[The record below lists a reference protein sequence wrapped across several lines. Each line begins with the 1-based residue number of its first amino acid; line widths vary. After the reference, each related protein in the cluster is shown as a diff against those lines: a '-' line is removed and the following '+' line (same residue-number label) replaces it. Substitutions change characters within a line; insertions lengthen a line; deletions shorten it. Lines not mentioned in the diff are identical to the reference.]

1 MAAKLFTLE
10 EAEALLPFLAPTLYQ
25 LQHVKRQHDE
35 VLVKLSTL
43 ATRMKSNGHGI
54 DGDLA
59 LARQEAERTSTQV
72 NALIE
77 KVQEMGCELKD
88 PDNGLV
94 DFRAEREGREV
105 YLCWKLG
112 EEHVSHW
119 HELDL
124 GFAGRQ
130 PLETIE

>member
-1 MAAKLFTLE
+1 MPAKLFTLE

-25 LQHVKRQHDE
+25 LQHVKREHDE

-43 ATRMKSNGHGI
+43 GARMKSNGHGI
-54 DGDLA
+54 DGELA
-59 LARQEAERTSTQV
+59 LARQEAGRTSTQV

-119 HELDL
+119 HELDT

>member
-1 MAAKLFTLE
+1 MPPKRFTLD
-10 EAEALLPFLAPTLYQ
+10 EAEALLPYLAPALYQ
-25 LQHVKRQHDE
+25 LQHAKRQHDE

-43 ATRMKSNGHGI
+43 AARMKSNGHGI
-54 DGDLA
+54 DGELA
-59 LARQEAERTSTQV
+59 LARQEATQTSTQV

-88 PDNGLV
+88 PESGLV
-94 DFRAEREGREV
+94 DFRTEREGRDV

-119 HELDL
+119 HELET